1 MEEIFAFYTNVSVN
15 RQLFRQIAV
24 SGTVAAIDVVVSAT
38 HNTASFSPSA
48 AHIEAVCQQEQD
60 SQRDRMRERMLHGEN
75 KGCF

>member
-1 MEEIFAFYTNVSVN
+1 MMEEIFAFYTNVSVN

-48 AHIEAVCQQEQD
+48 AHIDPCVSGSKTAKEIE
-60 SQRDRMRERMLHGEN
+60 
-75 KGCF
+75 